1 MDKKVVEQ
9 QPTRILV
16 TGGGTGIG
24 LATVANLRARGL
36 HVVAVGRRIGAL
48 EEAARLGA
56 EIKAYDVC
64 GDLNPLFNEV
74 GTVDG
79 LVLNAGI
86 QIRESIDEW
95 SEISWRRIFE
105 VNVFAAARM
114 CKAFVNQLEANG
126 GSIVAVSS
134 TLAVR
139 PAPDTAA
146 YAASKAALVA
156 PIQNTALEC
165 AAKNVRA
172 NVVLPGVVDTPM
184 IPPQNSPGREILETL
199 HPIGRIGR
207 AAEVAESITH
217 MLCHPWMTG
226 SVLPIDGGL
235 LLGQAKA

>member
-1 MDKKVVEQ
+1 MVNKIAEQ

-24 LATVANLRARGL
+24 LATVTNLRARGL
-36 HVVAVGRRIGAL
+36 DVVAVGRRIEAL
-48 EEAARLGA
+48 AEAARLGA

-64 GDLNPLFNEV
+64 DDVDPLFNDI
-74 GTVDG
+74 GAVDG

-86 QIRESIDEW
+86 QIRESIDKW
-95 SEISWRRIFE
+95 SEESWRRIFE

-114 CKAFVNQLEANG
+114 CKGFVKQLGENG

-139 PAPDTAA
+139 PAPETAA

-156 PIQNTALEC
+156 LIQNTALEC

-184 IPPQNSPGREILETL
+184 IPPENNPDRARLETL

-235 LLGQAKA
+235 LLGQAKV